1 MRLGELWGSLETLY
15 RFILAF
21 SYHHQPCTSFVPEH
35 SKAAYALGAS
45 YGATYIEPDVISSK
59 DHVLFVM
66 HGNELGR
73 TSDIAE
79 KPEFAERKTTKVI
92 DDGDGCTKATVT
104 GWFAEDF
111 TMDEIK
117 SLRLRATAHAGPLDG
132 IYSFLTFDEMLSYIE
147 ELSDTLGWTL
157 GVYPETK
164 LSNYFASIDLPLEDK
179 LMETISRHGY
189 CGYDEADEQKTFCL
203 RALATISGACL
214 LQSFSPESLQ
224 LLDTMTDL
232 TTIFLVNGGKA
243 GEAKI
248 ETKENV
254 EEISTYA
261 DFLSIP
267 TSFDENFFADAVKNA
282 RAAGMGVH
290 AWVADDDASLYARL
304 VDLGV
309 DATFTNN
316 VAFAEGVLQ
325 AIDPDSDL
333 GKEEEEKWK
342 KSGGKGGIFDGN
354 VPLLVG
360 ALCCGVFVGGVGMVA
375 VKGRRKGEEGEEFR
389 HLSESPRNSEAPSAD
404 VLRYF

>member
-1 MRLGELWGSLETLY
+1 MRYKWKFEGGSPNLPPPSPSAGPPPPLC
-15 RFILAF
+15 
-21 SYHHQPCTSFVPEH
+21 PSFVPEH

-79 KPEFAERKTTKVI
+79 KPQFAERKTTKLI
-92 DDGDGCTKATVT
+92 EDGDGCTKQTIT

-117 SLRLRATAHAGPLDG
+117 SLRLRATDRAGPFDG
-132 IYSFLTFDEMLSYIE
+132 IYSFLTFDEMLSYVA

-164 LSNYFASIDLPLEDK
+164 LSNYFASINLPLEDK
-179 LMETISRHGY
+179 LMEVISSHGY
-189 CGYDEADEQKTFCL
+189 CGYDEDDEERRYCL
-203 RALATISGACL
+203 RALATTSGECL

-232 TTIFLVNGGKA
+232 TTISLINSKQTGID
-243 GEAKI
+243 KI
-248 ETKENV
+248 DTVEKV
-254 EEISTYA
+254 EEIATYA
-261 DFLSIP
+261 DIIYIP
-267 TSFDENFFADAVKNA
+267 TSFDEDFFAAAVKNA
-282 RAAGMGVH
+282 RGAGMGVH

-304 VDLGV
+304 VDLDV

-325 AIDPDSDL
+325 TLPNSDL
-333 GKEEEEKWK
+333 SKEEEEREK
-342 KSGGKGGIFDGN
+342 KEYEEGRIFEN
-354 VPLLVG
+354 VPLLVA
-360 ALCCGVFVGGVGMVA
+360 ALCCGVFVGGVGVA
-375 VKGRRKGEEGEEFR
+375 IKARRGKGNGEEFR
-389 HLSESPRNSEAPSAD
+389 QLSESPRNSEAPSTD